1 MDFEQVVFARR
12 SIRAFTDADVPD
24 ELLRRLISYGH
35 CAPSGGNLRE
45 WRFIVI
51 RDPGQKRAVAD
62 ATYQRDNESNPPQR
76 FIETAPVIIAL
87 CADHRPLMRRYGRR
101 ALDNLLYLDLSAC
114 AENMLLGAVNLG
126 LASCYISGFRP
137 RQMAEA
143 LCLPEYIEPV
153 ALLPVGYPK
162 VEGVQ
167 RPHAAQEEVTFF
179 ERYSE

>member
-1 MDFEQVVFARR
+1 MDFEQVVFGRR
-12 SIRAFTDADVPD
+12 SVRAFTDADVPD
-24 ELLRRLISYGH
+24 ALVHRLIAYGH

-45 WRFIVI
+45 WRFVVV
-51 RDPGQKRAVAD
+51 RAIAD

-76 FIETAPVIIAL
+76 WIESAPVIIAL

-143 LCLPEYIEPV
+143 LGLPAYIEPV

-162 VEGVQ
+162 VAGAQ
-167 RPHAAQEEVTFF
+167 RPHVAQEEVTFL

>member
-1 MDFEQVVFARR
+1 MDFEQVVFGRR
-12 SIRAFTDADVPD
+12 SVRAFTDADVPD
-24 ELLRRLISYGH
+24 ALVRRLIAYGH

-45 WRFIVI
+45 WLFIVV
-51 RDPGQKRAVAD
+51 RTPAQKRAVTD

-76 FIETAPVIIAL
+76 WIESAPVIIAL

-143 LCLPEYIEPV
+143 LSLPEYIEPV

-162 VEGVQ
+162 AAGAQ
-167 RPHAAQEEVTFF
+167 RPHVAQEEVTFL
-179 ERYSE
+179 ERYRE